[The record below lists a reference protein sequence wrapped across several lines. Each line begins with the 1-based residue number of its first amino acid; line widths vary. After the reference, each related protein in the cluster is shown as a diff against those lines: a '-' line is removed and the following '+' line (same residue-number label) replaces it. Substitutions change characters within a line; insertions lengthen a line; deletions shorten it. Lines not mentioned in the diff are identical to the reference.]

1 MGLLRR
7 RSAIAETPSSA
18 IALPRV
24 PTFALTRPVAS
35 PNLEVVTTWPV
46 LSTARQAALSIPS
59 VAMCRD
65 LIVGAA
71 VQMAIFRSRG
81 GQRIDSGALL
91 RQPDPDTTWAAT
103 LGGTIEDLI
112 YEGRAYWLVLAR
124 DGVSTDRNPDGLPV
138 RARWI
143 PVGDVQ
149 PELSPDAGSYSR
161 LDGYHVAGV
170 ENLVAPENVIRFD
183 SPLPGVLYKGAQ
195 AIANALALEDA
206 AARMSSIDIP
216 AGTLTNEGAELSE
229 TEAEELVARFEL
241 ARRNHTVAFLQGVTF
256 ERQQLSAEDL
266 ELVAARAHSATEMA
280 RLHNVPVAAIAASPS
295 GSGSPILY
303 ANLGAELALIVSQA
317 VAPHLTTIEQ
327 TLSLPS
333 VTPAGQ
339 TVSFDVAAFLRA
351 DPAALQEYVL
361 GLVKENVISVEEG
374 RRMLGIGA
382 APANLQP
389 GTV

>member
-1 MGLLRR
+1 MRLLPR
-7 RSAIAETPSSA
+7 RSTAETPGSA

-24 PTFALTRPVAS
+24 PTFALTRPAAS
-35 PNLEVVTTWPV
+35 PNLASVSSWPIFGT
-46 LSTARQAALSIPS
+46 SRQAALSIPA

-71 VQMAIFRSRG
+71 VQMQVFRARG
-81 GQRIDSGALL
+81 GERLDPGPLL

-124 DGVSTDRNPDGLPV
+124 DGVATERNPDGLPV

-143 PVGDVQ
+143 PIADVT
-149 PELSPDAGSYSR
+149 PKLSPDVGSYSR
-161 LDGYHVAGV
+161 LEGYEINGIDGVV
-170 ENLVAPENVIRFD
+170 QPENVIRFD
-183 SPLPGVLYKGAQ
+183 SPLPGVLFKGAQ
-195 AIANALALEDA
+195 AIANALNLEDA

-229 TEAEELVARFEL
+229 TEAEELVAAFEL
-241 ARRNHTVAFLQGVTF
+241 ARRNHTVAFLQGITF
-256 ERQQLSAEDL
+256 ERQQLTAEDL
-266 ELVAARAHSATEMA
+266 ELVAARAHAATEMA
-280 RLHNVPVAAIAASPS
+280 RLHNMPVAAIASSPS
-295 GSGSPILY
+295 GNGSPILY

-333 VTPAGQ
+333 VTPNGQ
-339 TVSFDVAAFLRA
+339 TVAFDVAAFLRS

-361 GLVKENVISVEEG
+361 GLVKESVVSIEEG